1 MSTPQLQELS
11 VASQERQIPLQLAS
25 SLWKFSAA
33 FSSQVL
39 LVGFLVLPLAFGDDE
54 AESPAN
60 KSPTTIAA
68 FILIA
73 IAYSLSLAV
82 VCFQSQ
88 DRNFLLYSL
97 FLPCLGSNLLALLN
111 VLLNV
116 ICRNL
121 LPLGSLEIVSLG
133 LPSAFAFLSGLGAL
147 WAYAWDIPGLSR
159 AGDRHRPHLT
169 DEEMQRQQLQ
179 RLLEP
184 ESSQKK
190 RSSKV
195 YPKTFQVNAPELV
208 NPGKGWDTFIPPPR
222 EENYFR

>member
-1 MSTPQLQELS
+1 MSTPRLQELS
-11 VASQERQIPLQLAS
+11 VASQERQIPRQLVS

-33 FSSQVL
+33 FSSQAL

-54 AESPAN
+54 AESHAN
-60 KSPTTIAA
+60 KTPTTIAA

-88 DRNFLLYSL
+88 DHHFLLYSL

-116 ICRNL
+116 IYRNL
-121 LPLGSLEIVSLG
+121 LPLGDLEIVSLG

-184 ESSQKK
+184 EYSQKK

-195 YPKTFQVNAPELV
+195 YPKTFQVNTPELV
-208 NPGKGWDTFIPPPR
+208 NPGKGWNTFIPPPR